1 MDTQSNKQI
10 TYFLFELIVNCLL
23 FVISAAICISLFVE
37 GYVDSEDSNA
47 LSIAMIEASNAAEVA
62 KSSDGNLDLIADTY
76 QDGEIADQSY
86 IMYYDD
92 SWHSVA
98 SEESYKYS
106 LVIDLGASTD
116 SMMDAHIYLKQTDGK
131 IIYELNISHFIP
143 V

>member
-37 GYVDSEDSNA
+37 GYIDSEDSNA

-62 KSSDGNLDLIADTY
+62 KFSDGDLDFIADIF
-76 QDGEIADQSY
+76 QDGEIVNQSY

-92 SWHSVA
+92 SWQTVT
-98 SEESYKYS
+98 SEESHKYS
-106 LVIDLGASTD
+106 LIIDLEASTD
-116 SMMDAHIYLKQTDGK
+116 SMMDAHIYLKQIDGK